1 MNNYRFGNDESLFEA
16 SNPHYVGSVFAG
28 KTCMFCNG
36 TGLVG
41 SNNLSSIGSSV
52 SVDSSRVLTKSC
64 SPLFGL
70 LANNQPAYATAGL
83 DCSNEGINYLG
94 LLCNNRNKNTIG
106 CCDRFGGVTSSL
118 SNLLGDN
125 PQFSGAEVGCYSP
138 RAVEIGGNALNKVLP
153 FGSSSSHG
161 VTSIYSGNHEND
173 VGVGARALASAICQ
187 NNDGCCDRFGGVT
200 SSLSNLLG
208 DNPQFSG
215 AEVGCYSP
223 RAVEIGGNALNK
235 VLPFGSSSSHGV
247 TSIYSGNHENDVG
260 VGARALASAICQNND
275 GCFGLGAN
283 LIGCVKSTLV
293 GPPNNN
299 LLSGGSVTASSLLEY
314 IGNSN
319 YNSSSQE
326 NNSALA
332 GASVLEGEYL
342 EKREN
347 SRLDSVIEK
356 AVSVA
361 IARKDQKK
369 DKKIDQIYSLLCF
382 FVPMLISAFPFK
394 NEDQCVS
401 EAENVMAP
409 TIRAN
414 CVKAGLKSGQES
426 REESERNWKD
436 VIEKA
441 SEISRENPGQY
452 SAIALARLMFP
463 MVQRREIVVYGQ
475 EYDNNERAFIRT
487 ARKKFGAH
495 EDICAFLKRKGV
507 GKNK

>member
-94 LLCNNRNKNTIG
+94 LLCNNRNKNTI
-106 CCDRFGGVTSSL
+106 
-118 SNLLGDN
+118 
-125 PQFSGAEVGCYSP
+125 
-138 RAVEIGGNALNKVLP
+138 
-153 FGSSSSHG
+153 
-161 VTSIYSGNHEND
+161 
-173 VGVGARALASAICQ
+173 
-187 NNDGCCDRFGGVT
+187 GCCDRFGGVT